1 MKKTLFHIFSIAFL
15 SLATIAITS
24 CSDKKF
30 KVTGTIT
37 DAKDSILYLENI
49 SLSGPVKI
57 DSIKLDEKGE
67 FSFSEKA
74 PETPEFYRLRIDGQ
88 QINLSIDSTEAISI
102 QADYPTMSVGYK
114 VTGSENCSKIKE
126 LALHQINLQVQVN
139 LIAQSPSL
147 GITAVEDSV
156 HKVLEAYKNDIK
168 LNYIFKE
175 PMKAYAY
182 YALFQTVI
190 LGNTQTLI
198 FNPRSSKEDVKVFA
212 AVATSWDTYYPK
224 AERGQNL
231 HNIAIEGMKT
241 MRIMESRQNQTIDAS
256 KISVSGIIDIV
267 LPDNKGVTRRL
278 SALKGKVILLDFQLF
293 SAAGSLKR
301 IMMLRDLYNKYHTQG
316 FEIYQVSLDPQE
328 HFWKTKTEAL
338 PWISV
343 WESKGAASPYLVQYN
358 IQNLPTFFLI
368 DRNNA
373 LQKRDTQIQDID
385 AEIQKLL

>member
-139 LIAQSPSL
+139 LIAQSPNL

-156 HKVLEAYKNDIK
+156 HKVLEAYKNEIK

-373 LQKRDTQIQDID
+373 LQKRDAQIQDID

>member
-139 LIAQSPSL
+139 LIAQSPNL

-156 HKVLEAYKNDIK
+156 HKVLEAYKNEIK

-267 LPDNKGVTRRL
+267 LPDNKGVTHRL

-373 LQKRDTQIQDID
+373 LQKRDAQIQDID